1 MATASSS
8 AAQLVSSEILIRS
21 NSDGVLRL
29 TLVAQPANTL
39 SDAMLDA
46 LQQAIDDAV
55 SDKTVRVI
63 IIAAAGKIFCAG
75 HDMRELT
82 AHRQDADGGRAYYV
96 KIFRRSAKLM
106 QSIVDHPRPVIA
118 EIDGLVTAA
127 GTQLVA
133 SCDLAIATDRS
144 AFCTPGVNIGLF
156 CSTPMV
162 ALSRNVHRKH
172 AMEMLLT
179 GETIDAGAAREIGLI
194 NRVVPPDYLNQVVSK
209 YAETIASKPAS
220 TVKIGKKAF
229 YRQAEMNLSDAYDY
243 AAEVMA
249 ENMMDQN
256 AEEGI
261 GAFIEKRDPE
271 WSAD

>member
-21 NSDGVLRL
+21 NSDGILRL

-46 LQQAIDDAV
+46 LQQAIDDAA

-63 IIAAAGKIFCAG
+63 VIAAAGKIFCAG

-96 KIFRRSAKLM
+96 KTFRRSAKLM

-144 AFCTPGVNIGLF
+144 TFCTPGVNIGLF

-209 YAETIASKPAS
+209 YAETIASKPVS
-220 TVKIGKKAF
+220 TVKVGKKAF
-229 YRQAEMNLSDAYDY
+229 YRQAEMSLSDAYDY

-249 ENMMDQN
+249 ENMMDHN

-261 GAFIEKRDPE
+261 GAFMEKRDPE

>member
-46 LQQAIDDAV
+46 LQQAIDDAAF
-55 SDKTVRVI
+55 DKTVRVI
-63 IIAAAGKIFCAG
+63 VIAAAGKIFCAG

-96 KIFRRSAKLM
+96 KTFRRSAKLM

-144 AFCTPGVNIGLF
+144 TFCTPGVNIGLF

-209 YAETIASKPAS
+209 YAETIASKPVS

-229 YRQAEMNLSDAYDY
+229 YRQAEMSLSDAYDY

-249 ENMMDQN
+249 ENMMDHN

-261 GAFIEKRDPE
+261 GAFMEKRDPE